1 MRVRFVVLG
10 LSLNVT
16 RGLWLAL
23 ALGIAGCVTTKDA
36 VGGGDSRLDEAGR
49 PDAPENQK
57 QAAACGPEGKGDL
70 VLLDG
75 RTGGPLTCLAVT
87 ITSEP
92 SGCAVA
98 SECPSTVLFRGLTN
112 KQGQVLTTSTF
123 ASSRL
128 IAVADGFAPSTL
140 NNATS
145 KPNTVAELELMPA
158 EGYWLKVLDPEGN
171 YLTDVSLTFKQ
182 GDDVIAQLRTNVLA
196 NIVFAQRQ
204 PFSGQP
210 VTVQAE
216 GFQALVVNDVAELGE
231 DGHTLV
237 LRR

>member
-1 MRVRFVVLG
+1 MRVRLVVLG
-10 LSLNVT
+10 LSLNV
-16 RGLWLAL
+16 RGLWVAL
-23 ALGIAGCVTTKDA
+23 ALGVGGCVTTKDA

-49 PDAPENQK
+49 PDAPETLKQK
-57 QAAACGPEGKGDL
+57 AACGADGKGDL
-70 VLLDG
+70 VILDG

-87 ITSEP
+87 ITAEP
-92 SGCAVA
+92 SACPSS

-112 KQGQVLTTSTF
+112 KQGQVLSTSTF

-145 KPNTVAELELMPA
+145 KPNTVAEFELMPA
-158 EGYWLKVLDPEGN
+158 EGYWLKVLDPDGN
-171 YLTDVSLTFKQ
+171 YLADVSLTFKQ
-182 GDDVIAQLRTNVLA
+182 GEDVIAQLRTNVLA

-216 GFQALVVNDVAELGE
+216 GFQSLVVNDVAELGE